1 MFCEDL
7 LGRVSSQPLM
17 TVSEDLK
24 RSLKCLKCPK
34 YNIRRSEESESVNNT
49 KVEFGE
55 YELWYMEL
63 RSMSD

>member
-17 TVSEDLK
+17 TMFEDWE
-24 RSLKCLKCPK
+24 RSPKCPK
-34 YNIRRSEESESVNNT
+34 YPKYDVGRSEESEGVDNT
-49 KVEFGE
+49 EVEFGE
-55 YELWYMEL
+55 YELWYMGS